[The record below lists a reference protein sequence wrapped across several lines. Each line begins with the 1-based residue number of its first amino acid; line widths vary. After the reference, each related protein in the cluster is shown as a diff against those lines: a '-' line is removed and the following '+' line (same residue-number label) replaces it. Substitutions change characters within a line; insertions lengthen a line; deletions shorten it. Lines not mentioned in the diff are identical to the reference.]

1 MESNSAYIAV
11 NIIIVITI
19 IIIIVIL
26 FIYLFIYFHS
36 IAYGRLHLT
45 VSFFYTVWT
54 FICGDILKA
63 GNASTGCDVED
74 S

>member
-1 MESNSAYIAV
+1 MLTLQFIF
-11 NIIIVITI
+11 IIVISISI
-19 IIIIVIL
+19 IVVVVVIL

-36 IAYGRLHLT
+36 IAYP
-45 VSFFYTVWT
+45 VWT

-63 GNASTGCDVED
+63 GNASTGCNVED